1 MMTLS
6 EDLDKTIDL
15 MVHRGELEEI
25 NDGLLGK
32 RYRLRGHK
40 RSYPRE
46 IIKVML
52 RRNREE
58 T

>member
-1 MMTLS
+1 MTLS

-25 NDGLLGK
+25 SDGLLGK
-32 RYRLRGHK
+32 RYRIPGHK
-40 RSYPRE
+40 RSYTRE
-46 IIKVML
+46 IIKAML